1 MKRTRITLEQVTA
14 EDNLRCALAVV
25 NASHRWRRGHRPH
38 RTVARIEA
46 DIPRAAREL
55 RRILSETETYHPTKP
70 RIRARWDKNALK
82 WRDIA
87 EQPVWPDQYIYHAVI
102 QVLEPVLM
110 RGMDPYCC
118 ASIKGRGT
126 GYGRKHLARWLKRD
140 KKRTRYAFE
149 GDIRHFY
156 ESLQPRVVM
165 DRLRVRIKGR
175 DVLTLCERMM
185 EHGVIAGAFFS
196 QWFAN
201 AVLQPL
207 DRMIRADGAARYYVR
222 HMDNLTVLGS
232 SKRALRRLKRRVEQW
247 LKAHG
252 LRLKGN
258 WQIFPLRARAVAA
271 FGYRFR
277 HDDVR
282 LRKAKQL
289 CIKRQIAAYRKR
301 GGKVSAHFAASLLS
315 RLGMLGHCA
324 HTRFFAAYLPQG
336 LQRRLKRIV
345 REWTRRERCRWNRQ
359 NSSNVCAAWCGS

>member
-1 MKRTRITLEQVTA
+1 
-14 EDNLRCALAVV
+14 
-25 NASHRWRRGHRPH
+25 
-38 RTVARIEA
+38 
-46 DIPRAAREL
+46 
-55 RRILSETETYHPTKP
+55 
-70 RIRARWDKNALK
+70 
-82 WRDIA
+82 
-87 EQPVWPDQYIYHAVI
+87 
-102 QVLEPVLM
+102 
-110 RGMDPYCC
+110 
-118 ASIKGRGT
+118 
-126 GYGRKHLARWLKRD
+126 
-140 KKRTRYAFE
+140 
-149 GDIRHFY
+149 
-156 ESLQPRVVM
+156 
-165 DRLRVRIKGR
+165 
-175 DVLTLCERMM
+175 M

-345 REWTRRERCRWNRQ
+345 REWTRRDRCRWNRQ
-359 NSSNVCAAWCGS
+359 NSSNACAAWRGS